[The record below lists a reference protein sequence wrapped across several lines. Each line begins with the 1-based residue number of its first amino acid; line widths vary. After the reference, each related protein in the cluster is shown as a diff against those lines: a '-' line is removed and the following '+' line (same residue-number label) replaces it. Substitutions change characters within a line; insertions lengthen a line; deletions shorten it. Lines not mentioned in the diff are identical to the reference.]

1 MTRDEIEHIRRAAQA
16 AHALRFDPNMSIQFT
31 FRAMDI
37 FAQLA
42 TPAAIIELCNEALA
56 GDESCG
62 PSEAEIA
69 DADQTVIDADRY
81 RKARAMNFIGD
92 LRERIIDLAIER
104 EEGA

>member
-1 MTRDEIEHIRRAAQA
+1 MTRDQIEHIRRAAQA
-16 AHALRFDPNMSIQFT
+16 AHALRYDPNMSIQFT

-42 TPAAIIELCNEALA
+42 TPAAIIDLCNEALA

-69 DADQTVIDADRY
+69 DADQAVIDSDRY
-81 RKARAMNFIGD
+81 RKARTLNIISEHT
-92 LRERIIDLAIER
+92 ERVIDLAIER
-104 EEGA
+104 EER

>member
-1 MTRDEIEHIRRAAQA
+1 MTRDQVEHIRRAAQA

-31 FRAMDI
+31 FRSMDI

-42 TPAAIIELCNEALA
+42 TPAAIIDLCNEALA

-69 DADQTVIDADRY
+69 DAEQALIDADRY
-81 RKARAMNFIGD
+81 RKARAMHFVSE
-92 LRERIIDLAIER
+92 RHERIIDLAIER
-104 EEGA
+104 EEG